1 MDLPC
6 ASCTSQAPIM
16 ERGRP
21 PFPGEEGSGVD
32 SCTLVNTNA
41 DWDAYC
47 LDNGIPECPILSDAF
62 FDQHTVVAVT
72 IDTLTSRPCE
82 GSPDPL
88 WKLDCVTASAGL
100 AAVRVVLQEPGAWCR
115 CSMMP
120 QQLQRL
126 FLATAIPKTSAGSC
140 HACEEPHII
149 DCPR

>member
-21 PFPGEEGSGVD
+21 PFPGEEGFGVD

-62 FDQHTVVAVT
+62 FDQHTVVAVA

-88 WKLDCVTASAGL
+88 WKLDCVTTSAGL
-100 AAVRVVLQEPGAWCR
+100 AAVRVVRQEPGAWCR

-126 FLATAIPKTSAGSC
+126 FLATGIPKTSAGNC
-140 HACEEPHII
+140 HACEEFHII